1 MPWNEPGK
9 NNSGGQGPRNNRP
22 NNNQKPPDFEQ
33 IIKDALN
40 SIKNMFGFGGNNKN
54 KGTGSTGGGQGG
66 SLVVVLL
73 IVVALLVWAS
83 AYRIDESERGVVL
96 VFGEYSHTV
105 QPGLRFTWPQPI
117 AKVYRENVRKI
128 RQEDNSGQML
138 TEDKNLIEIDYS
150 VQYRVDEARV
160 NDYLFN
166 LANPEN
172 TVSQAAESAMRQ
184 VAGTS
189 TLDHIIN
196 ESRTDVNFE
205 VQSELQ
211 KMLDNYQAGIE
222 VRQVNITEVHPPINV
237 KEAFDDV
244 VKARE
249 DQKTF
254 INKANEYAKGEIP
267 KAEGQVLKIIQD
279 AEGYRESLIAEAQG
293 EAQRF
298 DRLRM
303 AYEESPEITRKRMYL
318 ETMEQ
323 VLGGMPKVMIT
334 GDNSNQLMYLPLDKL
349 INQSGNSEVLDLGTT
364 VVRPDT
370 GSQSSGQ
377 SSNNTGG
384 TSSQRSTNRT
394 ARGR

>member
-1 MPWNEPGK
+1 MPWNEPGN

-22 NNNQKPPDFEQ
+22 NNNQKPPDFDQ
-33 IIKDALN
+33 IIKDAMN
-40 SIKNMFGFGGNNKN
+40 SIKRTFGFGGGKRS
-54 KGTGSTGGGQGG
+54 GQSGGGQSGPM
-66 SLVVVLL
+66 VVILL
-73 IVVALLVWAS
+73 IVAALVLWGS

-96 VFGEYSHTV
+96 VFGEYSHTMR
-105 QPGLRFTWPQPI
+105 PGLRFTWPQPI
-117 AKVYRENVRKI
+117 AKVYRENVLKI

-150 VQYRVDEARV
+150 VQYRVDETRV

-211 KMLDNYQAGIE
+211 TMLDNYQAGIE

-254 INKANEYAKGEIP
+254 INKANEYAKGQIP

-279 AEGYRESLIAEAQG
+279 AEGYRDSIIAEAEG

-298 DRLRM
+298 DKLRQ
-303 AYEESPEITRKRMYL
+303 AYAKAPDVTRERMYL
-318 ETMEQ
+318 ETMEH
-323 VLGGMPKVMIT
+323 VLGGLPKVMVS
-334 GDNSNQLMYLPLDKL
+334 GNGSNQLLYLPLDQLLK
-349 INQSGNSEVLDLGTT
+349 QSNYESVLDFGTT
-364 VVRPDT
+364 VVRPDGGQST
-370 GSQSSGQ
+370 STSSSSSQN
-377 SSNNTGG
+377 SSNN
-384 TSSQRSTNRT
+384 QRTTNRT

>member
-1 MPWNEPGK
+1 MPWNEPGN

-22 NNNQKPPDFEQ
+22 NNNQKPPDFDQ
-33 IIKDALN
+33 IIKDAIN
-40 SIKNMFGFGGNNKN
+40 SIKRTFGFGGGNRS
-54 KGTGSTGGGQGG
+54 GQSGGGQSGPMAI
-66 SLVVVLL
+66 VLL
-73 IVVALLVWAS
+73 IVAGLLLWGS

-96 VFGEYSHTV
+96 VFGEYSHTMR
-105 QPGLRFTWPQPI
+105 PGLNFTWPQPI
-117 AKVYRENVRKI
+117 ATVYRENVQKI

-150 VQYRVDEARV
+150 VQYRVDETRV

-211 KMLDNYQAGIE
+211 KMLNNYQAGIE

-279 AEGYRESLIAEAQG
+279 AEGYKDSIIAEAQG
-293 EAQRF
+293 QAERF
-298 DRLRM
+298 DRLRQ
-303 AYEESPEITRKRMYL
+303 AYAEAPGVTRERLYL
-318 ETMEQ
+318 ETMEH
-323 VLGGMPKVMIT
+323 VLGDMPKVMIT
-334 GDNSNQLMYLPLDKL
+334 GDNSNQLMYLPLDKM
-349 INQSGNSEVLDLGTT
+349 INQKNTDRVLDFGST
-364 VVRPDT
+364 VVRPEN
-370 GSQSSGQ
+370 GQSTSG
-377 SSNNTGG
+377 SSNNTNNNR
-384 TSSQRSTNRT
+384 SQRSTNRT

>member
-1 MPWNEPGK
+1 MPWNEPGN
-9 NNSGGQGPRNNRP
+9 NNSGGQEPRNNRP
-22 NNNQKPPDFEQ
+22 NNNQKPPDFDQ
-33 IIKDALN
+33 IIKDAIH
-40 SIKNMFGFGGNNKN
+40 SIKRTFGFGGGNRS
-54 KGTGSTGGGQGG
+54 GQSGGGQSG
-66 SLVVVLL
+66 SVAIVLL
-73 IVVALLVWAS
+73 ILAALILWGS

-96 VFGEYSHTV
+96 VFGEYSHTMR
-105 QPGLRFTWPQPI
+105 PGLRFTWPQPI
-117 AKVYRENVRKI
+117 AKVYRENVEKI

-150 VQYRVDEARV
+150 VQYRVDKERV

-211 KMLDNYQAGIE
+211 KMLNNYKAGIE

-279 AEGYRESLIAEAQG
+279 AEGYKDALIAEAQG
-293 EAQRF
+293 EAERF
-298 DRLRM
+298 DKLRQ
-303 AYEESPEITRKRMYL
+303 AYAQAPDVTRQRMYL

-323 VLGGMPKVMIT
+323 ILGSLPKVMVS
-334 GDNSNQLMYLPLDKL
+334 GDNNNQLMYLPLDKML
-349 INQSGNSEVLDLGTT
+349 KQRSNNQVLDFGTT
-364 VVRPDT
+364 VVRPDSSA
-370 GSQSSGQ
+370 GQSSQSSN
-377 SSNNTGG
+377 SSN
-384 TSSQRSTNRT
+384 SSRSNNRT

>member
-1 MPWNEPGK
+1 MPWNEPGN

-22 NNNQKPPDFEQ
+22 NNNQKPPEFDQ
-33 IIKDALN
+33 IIKDAIN
-40 SIKNMFGFGGNNKN
+40 SIKRTFGFGGGNRS
-54 KGTGSTGGGQGG
+54 GQSGGGQGG
-66 SLVVVLL
+66 PMAIVLL
-73 IVVALLVWAS
+73 IVAGLLIWGS

-96 VFGEYSHTV
+96 VFGEYSHTMR
-105 QPGLRFTWPQPI
+105 PGLNFTWPQPI
-117 AKVYRENVRKI
+117 STVYRENVQKI

-150 VQYRVDEARV
+150 VQYRVDETRV

-189 TLDHIIN
+189 SLDHIIN

-211 KMLDNYQAGIE
+211 TMLDNYKAGIE

-279 AEGYRESLIAEAQG
+279 AEGYRDSIIADAEGQ
-293 EAQRF
+293 AQRF
-298 DRLRM
+298 DKLRQ
-303 AYEESPEITRKRMYL
+303 AYALAPDVTRERMYL

-323 VLGGMPKVMIT
+323 ILGGMPKVMVT
-334 GDNSNQLMYLPLDKL
+334 GDNNNQLMYLPLDKM
-349 INQSGNSEVLDLGTT
+349 IKQGNSGQVLDFGTT
-364 VVRPDT
+364 VVRPDSNQNSS
-370 GSQSSGQ
+370 SQSNN
-377 SSNNTGG
+377 SNAN
-384 TSSQRSTNRT
+384 SQRSTNRT

>member
-1 MPWNEPGK
+1 MPWNEPGN

-22 NNNQKPPDFEQ
+22 NNNQKPPDFDQ
-33 IIKDALN
+33 IIKDAIN
-40 SIKNMFGFGGNNKN
+40 SIKRTFGFGGGNRSGK
-54 KGTGSTGGGQGG
+54 SGGGQSG
-66 SLVVVLL
+66 SVAIVLL
-73 IVVALLVWAS
+73 IIGALLLWGS

-96 VFGEYSHTV
+96 VFGKYSHTMR
-105 QPGLRFTWPQPI
+105 PGLRFTWPQPI
-117 AKVYRENVRKI
+117 ATVYRENVSKI

-150 VQYRVDEARV
+150 VQYRVDETRV

-211 KMLDNYQAGIE
+211 TMLNNYQAGIV

-279 AEGYRESLIAEAQG
+279 AEGYKDSIIAEAQG
-293 EAQRF
+293 EAERF
-298 DRLRM
+298 DKLRQ
-303 AYEESPEITRKRMYL
+303 AYAEAPDVTRERMYL

-323 VLGGMPKVMIT
+323 VLGGMPKVMMS
-334 GDNSNQLMYLPLDKL
+334 GDGSNQLMYLPLDKML
-349 INQSGNSEVLDLGTT
+349 QQGNSSVLDFGTT
-364 VVRPDT
+364 VVRPDNNKNA
-370 GSQSSGQ
+370 SQSSQQRNSGN
-377 SSNNTGG
+377 SS
-384 TSSQRSTNRT
+384 RSTNRS
-394 ARGR
+394 ARGRQQ

>member
-1 MPWNEPGK
+1 MPWNEPGN

-22 NNNQKPPDFEQ
+22 NNNQKPPDFDQ
-33 IIKDALN
+33 IIKEAFG
-40 SIKNMFGFGGNNKN
+40 SIKRAFGFGG
-54 KGTGSTGGGQGG
+54 GGRSGQSGSGQSGPF
-66 SLVVVLL
+66 VVVLL
-73 IVVALLVWAS
+73 IVAALLIWSS

-211 KMLDNYQAGIE
+211 TMLDNYQAGIE

-237 KEAFDDV
+237 KDAFDDV

-298 DRLRM
+298 DRLRE
-303 AYEESPEITRKRMYL
+303 AYIESPEITRKRMYL

-334 GDNSNQLMYLPLDKL
+334 NENSNQLMYLPLDKL
-349 INQSGNSEVLDLGTT
+349 LNQSGKGEVLDFGTT
-364 VVRPDT
+364 VVRPD
-370 GSQSSGQ
+370 SSGQ
-377 SSNNTGG
+377 YTNQSSSNSRSP
-384 TSSQRSTNRT
+384 SSQRSTNRT
-394 ARGR
+394 ARGQ

>member
-1 MPWNEPGK
+1 MPWNEPGN

-22 NNNQKPPDFEQ
+22 NNNQKPPDFDQ
-33 IIKDALN
+33 IIKDAIN
-40 SIKNMFGFGGNNKN
+40 SIKRTFGFGGGNRS
-54 KGTGSTGGGQGG
+54 GQSGGGQSG
-66 SLVVVLL
+66 SVAIVLL
-73 IVVALLVWAS
+73 IVAALLLWGS

-96 VFGEYSHTV
+96 VFGEYSHTMR
-105 QPGLRFTWPQPI
+105 PGLRFTWPQPI
-117 AKVYRENVRKI
+117 AKVYRENVEKI

-150 VQYRVDEARV
+150 VQYRVDKDRV

-211 KMLDNYQAGIE
+211 KMLNNYKAGIE

-267 KAEGQVLKIIQD
+267 KAEGQVLRIIQE
-279 AEGYRESLIAEAQG
+279 AEGYKDSIIAEAQG
-293 EAQRF
+293 EAERF
-298 DRLRM
+298 DKLRQ
-303 AYEESPEITRKRMYL
+303 AYVEAPQVTRDRMYL

-323 VLGGMPKVMIT
+323 VLGGLPKVMVS
-334 GDNSNQLMYLPLDKL
+334 GDNNNQLMYLPLDKL
-349 INQSGNSEVLDLGTT
+349 LKQRNDNQVLDFGTT
-364 VVRPDT
+364 VVRPD
-370 GSQSSGQ
+370 SSSGQ
-377 SSNNTGG
+377 SAQSSN
-384 TSSQRSTNRT
+384 SSRSTRSTNRT

>member
-22 NNNQKPPDFEQ
+22 NNNQKPPDFDQ
-33 IIKDALN
+33 IIKDAIN
-40 SIKNMFGFGGNNKN
+40 SIKRTFGFGGGKRS
-54 KGTGSTGGGQGG
+54 GQSGGGGQGG
-66 SLVVVLL
+66 SMIIIML
-73 IVVALLVWAS
+73 IVAGLVLWGS

-96 VFGEYSHTV
+96 VFGKYSHTL

-117 AKVYRENVRKI
+117 ATVYRENVRKI
-128 RQEDNSGQML
+128 RQADNSGQML

-160 NDYLFN
+160 NNYLFN

-196 ESRTDVNFE
+196 ESRADVNFE

-249 DQKTF
+249 DQKTL

-267 KAEGQVLKIIQD
+267 KAEGHVLKIIQD
-279 AEGYRESLIAEAQG
+279 AEGYRDSIIAEAEG

-298 DRLRM
+298 NKLRQ
-303 AYEESPEITRKRMYL
+303 AYAESPDVTRERMYL

-323 VLGGMPKVMIT
+323 VLGGLPKVMIT
-334 GDNSNQLMYLPLDKL
+334 GDGSNQLMYLPLDKML
-349 INQSGNSEVLDLGTT
+349 NQRSNNQVLDFGTT
-364 VVRPDT
+364 VVRPDSSSHSS
-370 GSQSSGQ
+370 SQSTQQRNSAN
-377 SSNNTGG
+377 SS
-384 TSSQRSTNRT
+384 RSTNRT